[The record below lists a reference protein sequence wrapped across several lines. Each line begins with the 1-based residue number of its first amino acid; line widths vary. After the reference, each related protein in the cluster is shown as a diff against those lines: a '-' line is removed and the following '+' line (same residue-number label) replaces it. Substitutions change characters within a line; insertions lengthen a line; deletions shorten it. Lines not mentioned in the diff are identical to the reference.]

1 MLTETHT
8 YAIYNSVMIL
18 SSRMSYAA
26 VDADDD
32 YCKLSMILSHV
43 KHSLLYKLRPRTVN
57 HLQFALPRT
66 LRYFSIMDSTTLD
79 RTIKSVAVKF
89 ERACWQVRLLN
100 QQLDDLELR
109 FKCSTE
115 NGNRVYNYNQRIKL
129 CVIEGVRNVYYE
141 YAQRIGDKL
150 DDLRVQ
156 AMYTVGSTEGFGTE
170 IEVDMTEE

>member
-1 MLTETHT
+1 M
-8 YAIYNSVMIL
+8 
-18 SSRMSYAA
+18 
-26 VDADDD
+26 
-32 YCKLSMILSHV
+32 
-43 KHSLLYKLRPRTVN
+43 
-57 HLQFALPRT
+57 T
-66 LRYFSIMDSTTLD
+66 LE

-156 AMYTVGSTEGFGTE
+156 AMYTRGSTEGFGPE
-170 IEVDMTEE
+170 IEIDVTEE